1 MCYLL
6 SYADSLHISLAANQK
21 RPKSLT
27 RGRENFAREAKI
39 SLEERS
45 IVGRPKLARAL
56 EHLATGD
63 VLPLSADA
71 LVAETP
77 FSGIRFETHF

>member
-1 MCYLL
+1 MCYRR
-6 SYADSLHISLAANQK
+6 YLHVQYSLAAKQK
-21 RPKSLT
+21 HAKSLT

-56 EHLATGD
+56 EDLATGD

-71 LVAETP
+71 LVADTP

>member
-1 MCYLL
+1 VL
-6 SYADSLHISLAANQK
+6 SPLHTYAICRVPLAAKQK

-56 EHLATGD
+56 EDLATGD
-63 VLPLSADA
+63 VLPLIVSDDA
-71 LVAETP
+71 KPLIFQRQKA
-77 FSGIRFETHF
+77 SS